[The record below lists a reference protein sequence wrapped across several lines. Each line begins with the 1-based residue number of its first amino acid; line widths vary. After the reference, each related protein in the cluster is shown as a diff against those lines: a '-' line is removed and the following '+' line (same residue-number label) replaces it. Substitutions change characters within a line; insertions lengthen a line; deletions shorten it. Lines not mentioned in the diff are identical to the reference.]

1 MTLSLTLLILRVKVL
16 DPSSVKSLRVKW
28 FQTFQRYTECHRNE
42 EYIIWLSLDIF
53 LVGMRSLLEKDFYV
67 PLA

>member
-1 MTLSLTLLILRVKVL
+1 MTLSLTLLILKVKVL
-16 DPSSVKSLRVKW
+16 DPSSVKKPQGKVVS
-28 FQTFQRYTECHRNE
+28 ECHRTE

-53 LVGMRSLLEKDFYV
+53 LVGMRSLLENDFYV